1 MNASEAEGKDKNE
14 GKLDANAR
22 ADIWKTYKNE
32 EKVVDTVVNKFT
44 GTGVAK
50 VEHKGEQDTEKVMD
64 RIRGL
69 LE

>member
-1 MNASEAEGKDKNE
+1 MRVNWTQMRGRTSGRHNKD
-14 GKLDANAR
+14 
-22 ADIWKTYKNE
+22 E

-50 VEHKGEQDTEKVMD
+50 VEYKGKQDTEKVMD
-64 RIRGL
+64 CIRGL

>member
-1 MNASEAEGKDKNE
+1 MRGRTSGRHNKD
-14 GKLDANAR
+14 
-22 ADIWKTYKNE
+22 E

-50 VEHKGEQDTEKVMD
+50 VEYKGKQDTEKVMD